1 MVARRRYCYPSEVTM
16 SDARGRLPRL
26 QEQIA
31 QGLEE
36 RGIDALVTL
45 SPENVFYTSDIYL
58 VSHRWLP
65 LRLVM
70 TVFHRQG
77 EPTHLICDIQEPFVR
92 AQDGWIK
99 DIRTYVEFVMSPVR
113 LLADVLEEKGLHSNR
128 VWIEKEH
135 LTAAYYEE
143 LQAYLPN
150 CEFIDCTPFMDRLRM
165 IKTDGEVSLLQENVR
180 LLEQALLETYRA
192 TRPGDTERDV
202 AARAICE
209 FAKVGYEALDLLTL
223 TSGKTVHTN
232 FKPGLRRL
240 EVGDMLRIDWV
251 GTRHGYRGDISRHAI
266 LGEPS
271 RAQVDAYHRFIE
283 AQDSLIDKAR
293 VGVRAC
299 DLYEYCRREFA
310 RVRLAMN
317 LPHIGH
323 GLGVGLHEPPAIS
336 PTSEEILMPGM
347 VFCIEPLGVDP
358 EAGGFAQE
366 VLIHLTE
373 QGPRVL
379 SDYAD
384 LASLYIIE
392 V

>member
-1 MVARRRYCYPSEVTM
+1 MVTRRRCRYFSEVTM
-16 SDARGRLPRL
+16 IDATGRLARL
-26 QEQIA
+26 EQQIA

-77 EPTHLICDIQEPFVR
+77 EPTHLICDMHEAFLR

-99 DIRTYVEFVMSPVR
+99 DIRAYVEFVTSPIR

-143 LQAYLPN
+143 LQATLPD
-150 CEFIDCTPFMDRLRM
+150 CEFIDCTAFMDRLRM
-165 IKTDGEVSLLQENVR
+165 VKTDGEVSLLQENVR
-180 LLEQALLETYRA
+180 LLEQALSETYRA

-209 FAKVGYEALDLLTL
+209 FAKVGYDALDLLTL

-232 FKPGLRRL
+232 FKPGDRRL
-240 EVGDMLRIDWV
+240 EAGDMLRIDWV
-251 GTRHGYRGDISRHAI
+251 GTRHGYRGDVSRQAV

-271 RAQVDAYHRFIE
+271 HAQVNAYRRFIE
-283 AQDSLIDKAR
+283 AQNYVVDKAR
-293 VGVRAC
+293 VDVRAC
-299 DLYEYCRREFA
+299 DLYDLCRREFA
-310 RVRLAMN
+310 RVGLAMS

-323 GLGVGLHEPPAIS
+323 GLGVGLHEHPAIS
-336 PTSEEILMPGM
+336 PTSEEVLVPGM

-358 EAGGFAQE
+358 QAGGFAQE

-384 LASLYIIE
+384 LDSMYVIE